1 MPSQDA
7 PPIPES
13 ELAVARAVA
22 RRAGRTVFA
31 VLDAPGGRRLSFD
44 RPDDARAIAYWADH
58 TGVVRFGTAGRAA
71 PAAAGR
77 ALVRDAASLPPSEL
91 AAARDFA
98 LLAGRTVFVVQVP
111 DDDHEASAMVFAPPA
126 DGTLRYVVRV
136 TGEVFLGDAAV
147 GERAA
152 AVADPGWPAR
162 AGARLRQLRR
172 LRERAEE
179 LALLRAVG
187 ARDWAR
193 LERLIPDDE
202 RDALHPRTWLGARGP
217 EVAAAIRAAADRELG
232 RLRAEAARLAR
243 SE

>member
-1 MPSQDA
+1 
-7 PPIPES
+7 
-13 ELAVARAVA
+13 
-22 RRAGRTVFA
+22 
-31 VLDAPGGRRLSFD
+31 
-44 RPDDARAIAYWADH
+44 
-58 TGVVRFGTAGRAA
+58 
-71 PAAAGR
+71 
-77 ALVRDAASLPPSEL
+77 
-91 AAARDFA
+91 
-98 LLAGRTVFVVQVP
+98 
-111 DDDHEASAMVFAPPA
+111 MVFAPPA

-152 AVADPGWPAR
+152 AVADPGWPVR